1 MTVTMFKGKLHRLTV
16 TEADLYYEGSI
27 TLDRELM
34 EAAKL
39 LPYERVQVL
48 NVNAGTRLE
57 TYTIPAAP
65 GSRTVCLNGP
75 AARLVAPGDQVIVI
89 AYADMTPEEAEAHK
103 PRVVLVDAENNP
115 TEILDLDG
123 ADVDDPNQSA
133 VTNAVDMSDLWAPK
147 LGRTVSSRR
156 KDGGRGR

>member
-27 TLDRELM
+27 TLDAELM

-57 TYTIPAAP
+57 TYTIPAEA

-89 AYADMTPEEAEAHK
+89 AYADMTPEEARDHK
-103 PRVVLVDAENNP
+103 PRVVLVDTDNNP
-115 TEILDLDG
+115 TDIIDLDG
-123 ADVDDPNQSA
+123 APVMDPKDPVA
-133 VTNAVDMSDLWAPK
+133 TNAVSFADDWPHYPK
-147 LGRTVSSRR
+147 GRRSRR
-156 KDGGRGR
+156 R